1 MQSGGE
7 ERGRGRRRRAE
18 QGRRQIS
25 PGERKYNHIIEGG
38 IDVHA
43 CICRAV

>member
-1 MQSGGE
+1 MRRGGGGGGGE
-7 ERGRGRRRRAE
+7 RSKGGGKYHLVRGS
-18 QGRRQIS
+18 I
-25 PGERKYNHIIEGG
+25 YNHIIEGG